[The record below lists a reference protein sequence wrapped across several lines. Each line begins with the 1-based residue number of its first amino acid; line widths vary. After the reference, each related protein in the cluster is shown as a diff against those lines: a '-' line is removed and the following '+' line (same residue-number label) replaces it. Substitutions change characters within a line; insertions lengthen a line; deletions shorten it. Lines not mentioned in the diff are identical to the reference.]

1 MAVVNLTKILKG
13 KTGWVSISKD
23 NKKLIAHA
31 RNLKNLVSKLE
42 KMGNPDGYIMIVPSG
57 KFSSYVG

>member
-1 MAVVNLTKILKG
+1 MTVINWTKILNG

-23 NKKLIAHA
+23 NKRLIAHA
-31 RNLKNLVSKLE
+31 KDLKGLIEKLK
-42 KMGNPDGYIMIVPSG
+42 KMGNPDGHIMIVPTG

>member
-1 MAVVNLTKILKG
+1 MAIVNLTKILKG

-23 NKKLIAHA
+23 DKKVIAHA
-31 RNLKNLVSKLE
+31 KSLKELVGKLK
-42 KMGNPDGYIMIVPSG
+42 KMGNPEGHIMIVPSG